1 MTAPGDR
8 EAGRTGVGRTGVGRT
23 GVGRTGV
30 SRTEVSR
37 TALVTG
43 ASSGI
48 GAATA
53 RALAA
58 AGTTVALVA
67 RRADRLDEVL
77 ADCRRTAPESDRWV
91 ADLSNPEAAATLAEA
106 IWDSYG
112 HLDVVVNNAGAPMRR
127 AVTRLTLAEV
137 EGAVQL

>member
-1 MTAPGDR
+1 MTATPGTV
-8 EAGRTGVGRTGVGRT
+8 AGGRI
-23 GVGRTGV
+23 
-30 SRTEVSR
+30 
-37 TALVTG
+37 AMVTG

-77 ADCRRTAPESDRWV
+77 ADCVGRAPRSRR
-91 ADLSNPEAAATLAEA
+91 
-106 IWDSYG
+106 
-112 HLDVVVNNAGAPMRR
+112 
-127 AVTRLTLAEV
+127 
-137 EGAVQL
+137 